1 LTSDPP
7 AAFDSQMPE
16 QDELPAIEGI
26 GVAPLRIPE
35 LDALAEAYVKERD
48 KRMKQTPKEIA
59 AKEELIDA
67 LHLHADRLEQED
79 GTLLYRYG
87 DMRVTLE
94 PGKEKLKV
102 KEIPQVS
109 TM

>member
-1 LTSDPP
+1 
-7 AAFDSQMPE
+7 MPE

-26 GVAPLRIPE
+26 GVAPIKIPE
-35 LDALAEAYVKERD
+35 IDVLVDAYVKEKD

-67 LHLHADRLEQED
+67 MHLHADKLEQDD

-87 DMRVTLE
+87 DMRVIVE

-102 KEIPQVS
+102 KEVFQPQG
-109 TM
+109 